1 MTELDLL
8 FKAIENVGHLII
20 LAFTVGCFMLV
31 FVVWAF
37 TANVRRDLK
46 AINNQLARV
55 LRLVT
60 QEQLPEPPVETLDV

>member
-20 LAFTVGCFMLV
+20 LAFTIGCFMLV

-37 TANVRRDLK
+37 TANVRRELK
-46 AINNQLARV
+46 AINNQLAQV
-55 LRLVT
+55 LSLVS
-60 QEQLPEPPVETLDV
+60 QAKDK